1 MKVYV
6 KATPAAR
13 LVLSD
18 VLDGTVTNI
27 TVSVSNRP
35 YMCFD
40 IWGNYINTLD
50 YIKNVGCEEY
60 VFPPKENKK
69 EGDKR

>member
-6 KATPAAR
+6 KHNENSIQ
-13 LVLSD
+13 VLHD
-18 VLDGTVTNI
+18 VLNKRVTNI

-50 YIKNVGCEEY
+50 YIKACGCEEY
-60 VFPPKENKK
+60 IFPPKENK
-69 EGDKR
+69 